1 MLVGKHSHEDS
12 ANCGAKTARINP
24 GILLVKGNVSVEG
37 AGKKIHWNY
46 TDGLPCIIGV
56 QHNSLTQL
64 IVGGGSGVRLR
75 DGTFLFPVEATNKKE
90 KMEKDVKSAS
100 LIIHNSA
107 DNPSWN
113 LSKGMS
119 ADGCSD
125 PSVVEWKEKVM
136 MMTACDDGRRRVYE
150 IGDKGESW
158 TEALG
163 TLSRVWGNKK
173 GGNAKTVRSGFIT
186 ATFDCVGEKR
196 NVMLITLPVYSNK
209 EEGNEKDELHLW
221 LTDNTHIVDIGPV
234 SGKDDDAAA
243 SSLLYK
249 IAKSE
254 TNEKK
259 EDKLIA
265 LYEMKTSGADKP
277 SPGMVSVLLKK
288 ELERVKEVLSTW
300 KEVDERVSQLCP
312 PSSATVSKSTGT
324 ACSAVNITDGLV
336 GFLSGNFSDEK
347 WKDEYL
353 GVNAT
358 VKGVAEMTDNGLKF
372 EGVWAEWPVGS
383 QGENQLYHFANY
395 NFTLVATVSIHG
407 VPKERNPIP
416 LIGVK
421 MNDGDSNPVLLGL
434 SYNKEK
440 QWQVSCGDQATEKHS
455 STWEPETRHQ
465 VAIVLQNSSQG
476 SVYVDGKR
484 VWNGPCAL
492 EITDLRNISHF
503 YIGGDGGSK
512 DNTGRKEVS

>member
-1 MLVGKHSHEDS
+1 
-12 ANCGAKTARINP
+12 
-24 GILLVKGNVSVEG
+24 
-37 AGKKIHWNY
+37 
-46 TDGLPCIIGV
+46 
-56 QHNSLTQL
+56 
-64 IVGGGSGVRLR
+64 
-75 DGTFLFPVEATNKKE
+75 
-90 KMEKDVKSAS
+90 
-100 LIIHNSA
+100 
-107 DNPSWN
+107 
-113 LSKGMS
+113 
-119 ADGCSD
+119 
-125 PSVVEWKEKVM
+125 
-136 MMTACDDGRRRVYE
+136 
-150 IGDKGESW
+150 
-158 TEALG
+158 
-163 TLSRVWGNKK
+163 
-173 GGNAKTVRSGFIT
+173 
-186 ATFDCVGEKR
+186 
-196 NVMLITLPVYSNK
+196 
-209 EEGNEKDELHLW
+209 
-221 LTDNTHIVDIGPV
+221 
-234 SGKDDDAAA
+234 
-243 SSLLYK
+243 
-249 IAKSE
+249 
-254 TNEKK
+254 
-259 EDKLIA
+259 
-265 LYEMKTSGADKP
+265 
-277 SPGMVSVLLKK
+277 
-288 ELERVKEVLSTW
+288 
-300 KEVDERVSQLCP
+300 
-312 PSSATVSKSTGT
+312 
-324 ACSAVNITDGLV
+324 VNITDGLV

-512 DNTGRKEVS
+512 DNTGRKEVSVTVRNVLLYNRPLTEEEIGALNQHKDPITLPVTENAQKTMLQSPVTPQPSGMEQLKGVGSAGGGSEAGAASTAATPSSDVTQTVATETEDTKRGNGSPQTPEVSLSSGENGEETGGTDGRGEGIQPQDRKVNATALNSSLGNSSQGHNTDAGTMRGSALLPLLLLLLGLWGFAAL